1 MPFQCLHDIRDSFC
15 AWTPYHAI
23 TTHRKAQTCLDH
35 GPWYST
41 NQSTVSG
48 QIWTNESEALCLRS
62 EVTFPSCWDGRLD
75 TEDMA
80 ADPHVVY
87 PSPSWRAGVCPES
100 HSKRLP
106 TVFFEALFRPGG
118 VYQPGD
124 QLYYSF
130 NDTTGYGFHGDFFN
144 GWQDGLID
152 VSNGN
157 DVVE

>member
-1 MPFQCLHDIRDSFC
+1 M
-15 AWTPYHAI
+15 
-23 TTHRKAQTCLDH
+23 
-35 GPWYST
+35 
-41 NQSTVSG
+41 
-48 QIWTNESEALCLRS
+48 
-62 EVTFPSCWDGRLD
+62 TFPSCWDGRLD

-87 PSPSWRAGVCPES
+87 PSPGWAAGVCPES
-100 HSKRLP
+100 HNKRLP

-152 VSNGN
+152 VSAGNGKMTFTIN
-157 DVVE
+157 VKVNVNVNHIGNGKMTFTM